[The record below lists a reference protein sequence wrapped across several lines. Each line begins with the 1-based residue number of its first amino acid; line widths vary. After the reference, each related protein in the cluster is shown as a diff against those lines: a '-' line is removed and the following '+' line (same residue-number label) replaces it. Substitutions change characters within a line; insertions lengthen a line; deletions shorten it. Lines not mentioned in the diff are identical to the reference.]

1 MGTHLPEAPCGSG
14 AGPGSPG
21 TGVPGDLLATAA
33 LEFAGMVPRG
43 AAPPGGVSLARPLVY
58 ALPADGGPRPR
69 TALVT
74 FPFDLEEPPDGWGYR
89 EVELA
94 VTFDDEELRALDL
107 RPAPGGDAEGDERVS
122 VFGLGRHRLRW
133 VFRAGPGTEGLRPD
147 GRWTQAVVQLPR
159 GFAEVRGRV
168 ALRARL
174 GRPSPGGGHEPVAVR
189 TRDEVPFRLAR
200 PDTWLAAS
208 LAHPLAYAQGQG
220 PAHTPAPAPAPVP
233 VPVEPGIGAL
243 AAFREPPTPDGGLP
257 PGQHRLCYAVD
268 IERFG
273 ARDNAAMIHAQRA
286 LMRVM
291 RAACAHA
298 GIDWDR
304 CGRQAQGDGY
314 LLVLLPD
321 ADVTRAVP
329 RLMAGTADALAAVNA
344 EGRHGGMPL
353 RMRACFH
360 QGIVHEAESGYSG
373 AAVIELFRLLDS
385 GPLRA
390 RLAGE
395 RDTDLVTAFSDRL
408 YQDLAPHGYEGLSP
422 DGFVRTDVSVPAKA
436 FTGVA
441 WVRAHPRHP
450 DGIRPRPGGPA

>member
-1 MGTHLPEAPCGSG
+1 MH
-14 AGPGSPG
+14 
-21 TGVPGDLLATAA
+21 
-33 LEFAGMVPRG
+33 
-43 AAPPGGVSLARPLVY
+43 
-58 ALPADGGPRPR
+58 
-69 TALVT
+69 
-74 FPFDLEEPPDGWGYR
+74 
-89 EVELA
+89 
-94 VTFDDEELRALDL
+94 
-107 RPAPGGDAEGDERVS
+107 
-122 VFGLGRHRLRW
+122 GRI
-133 VFRAGPGTEGLRPD
+133 
-147 GRWTQAVVQLPR
+147 
-159 GFAEVRGRV
+159 
-168 ALRARL
+168 ALRAEL
-174 GRPSPGGGHEPVAVR
+174 DEPSPKGGRQPVVVW

-200 PDTWLAAS
+200 PDTWLAAP
-208 LAHPLAYAQGQG
+208 LAHALAYAPAPVRAQVPA
-220 PAHTPAPAPAPVP
+220 PAHTPAPTPAHAP

-273 ARDNAAMIHAQRA
+273 ARHNAAMIHAQRA

-291 RAACAHA
+291 RAARAHA

-304 CGRQAQGDGY
+304 CGRHAQGDGY

-329 RLMAGTADALAAVNA
+329 RLMSGTADALAAVNA

-360 QGIVHEAESGYSG
+360 QGIVHEAESGYGG

-450 DGIRPRPGGPA
+450 DGTRPRLRDPA